1 MIPIESNIFAI
12 YSLFLFYRFSDIG
25 IAPAWRH
32 LYVAMPN
39 SEARAS
45 YNIVIYVDLFHTPGS
60 HGSTASIPSHHLPTT
75 IYTDSTRTP
84 SLTGHIPLSPSHTLA
99 TRKRESAA
107 HAPHIFRKHTT
118 IELGVT
124 GIRLPAY
131 PYRISFLSTAQ
142 YRSEACFSL
151 APCLVWNP
159 EPSRKARHFVCS
171 HDSKAPL
178 DKRDDSRGWK
188 SGGVL
193 SPCV

>member
-1 MIPIESNIFAI
+1 LWPYQKAKQHRDFLLQHHDICRCVSHARLPRLNGFCPVTPSSESPDSLIDLQPSPTGRIPI
-12 YSLFLFYRFSDIG
+12 
-25 IAPAWRH
+25 
-32 LYVAMPN
+32 
-39 SEARAS
+39 
-45 YNIVIYVDLFHTPGS
+45 
-60 HGSTASIPSHHLPTT
+60 
-75 IYTDSTRTP
+75 
-84 SLTGHIPLSPSHTLA
+84 SPSHTLA

>member
-1 MIPIESNIFAI
+1 MRLYQNAKQYCKIFLQYYDIRRFVSHAR
-12 YSLFLFYRFSDIG
+12 LPRLNGFYPVTPPYFTFMTCYPLRLVTSH
-25 IAPAWRH
+25 PAQ
-32 LYVAMPN
+32 A
-39 SEARAS
+39 
-45 YNIVIYVDLFHTPGS
+45 
-60 HGSTASIPSHHLPTT
+60 
-75 IYTDSTRTP
+75 
-84 SLTGHIPLSPSHTLA
+84 TLA

-107 HAPHIFRKHTT
+107 HAPQSFRKHTT
-118 IELGVT
+118 IELSVT

-193 SPCV
+193 SPCVD

>member
-1 MIPIESNIFAI
+1 M
-12 YSLFLFYRFSDIG
+12 
-25 IAPAWRH
+25 
-32 LYVAMPN
+32 
-39 SEARAS
+39 S
-45 YNIVIYVDLFHTPGS
+45 YNTSPLPRDNGCGYTKKPSNTVNSRYNIMIYVDAFHTPGS
-60 HGSTASIPSHHLPTT
+60 YGLTASVPSHHLLITRFADCPVPSPTG
-75 IYTDSTRTP
+75 R
-84 SLTGHIPLSPSHTLA
+84 IPLSPSHTLA

-193 SPCV
+193 SPCVR